1 MFDSSGEL
9 EFMFALIAVKNSSRV
24 SGRSYFL
31 CTWGQPVICVALNAT
46 KKNGVKRDWNSFS
59 PYDGRGLFEI
69 MNDDFSPEL
78 LIRIEGATTKKVD
91 LSVNLIDLF
100 RLG

>member
-1 MFDSSGEL
+1 
-9 EFMFALIAVKNSSRV
+9 
-24 SGRSYFL
+24 
-31 CTWGQPVICVALNAT
+31 
-46 KKNGVKRDWNSFS
+46 
-59 PYDGRGLFEI
+59 

-91 LSVNLIDLF
+91 LLVDLIDLF